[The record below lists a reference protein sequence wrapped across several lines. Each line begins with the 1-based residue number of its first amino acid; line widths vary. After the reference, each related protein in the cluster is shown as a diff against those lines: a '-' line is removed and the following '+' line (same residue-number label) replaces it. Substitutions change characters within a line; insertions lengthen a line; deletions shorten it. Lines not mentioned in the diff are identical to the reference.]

1 MRHDSA
7 LIVAY
12 LIGRQRADGISAA
25 EMARRLGLSEA
36 NWCHTR
42 KGRRPL
48 QKAAADRA
56 RLMYPELVEL
66 KEAAS

>member
-1 MRHDSA
+1 MRNDSA
-7 LIVAY
+7 ATVAY
-12 LIGRQRADGISAA
+12 LIERQRIEKISAA

-48 QKAAADRA
+48 QASAAARA
-56 RLMYPELVEL
+56 SLLYPELAVCE
-66 KEAAS
+66 EAAS